1 MRTSSAKAK
10 GRRLQ
15 DETKNAILKAFPD
28 LEPDDVKCAIMGES
42 GTDIKLSPAARK
54 KFPYAV
60 ECKNV
65 EKLNIW
71 SALEQANENT
81 PENQTSLLIFKRNR
95 SDTFVALPLSHFI
108 SLVQDKQQKPILLLE
123 DKPTA

>member
-15 DETKNAILKAFPD
+15 DEVRDAIRKAFPD
-28 LEPDDVKCAIMGES
+28 LEPDDVLCAIMGQS
-42 GTDIKLSPAARK
+42 GMDIKLSPAARK

-71 SALEQANENT
+71 GALKQAKENT
-81 PENQTSLLIFKRNR
+81 PAGQTTLLAFTRNR
-95 SDTFVALPLSHFI
+95 TDTFVALPLSDFM
-108 SLVQDKQQKPILLLE
+108 SLVESKQQKPILLLE
-123 DKPTA
+123 DKPTT